1 MPRPLPPAMGMPAPE
16 PSDEMEMPA
25 ASPMELGGDYAEES
39 AEGDTA
45 EKGYSCEGTFPL
57 TDPMWTNDVKQ
68 GQPTGV

>member
-1 MPRPLPPAMGMPAPE
+1 MPKPMPPAMGMPAPD
-16 PSDEMEMPA
+16 PEMEMPA
-25 ASPMELGGDYAEES
+25 ASPMELGESYEEEA

-45 EKGYSCEGTFPL
+45 EQGYHCEGKFPL